1 VSFRLR
7 PVYLFLVVF
16 VALIASCSGLPPV
29 FPGPAA
35 VQPEPT
41 VPPPAE
47 PPPATP
53 DPASAI
59 IPEGTVPVAGTTAIG
74 PSQVITESLPTARTA
89 EAAVTGQVSYR
100 SRIALAP
107 DAVVEVALQDIS
119 RADAP
124 ATLIASQAIRTEG
137 KQVPILF
144 TLPYNPSDINPAMRY
159 AVSARIT
166 EGGKLTWISTRIQPV
181 LTRGAPSDDVEIE
194 VNQVRN

>member
-1 VSFRLR
+1 MSFRLR

-47 PPPATP
+47 PLPATP

-59 IPEGTVPVAGTTAIG
+59 IPEGTVPVAGTTAIE
-74 PSQVITESLPTARTA
+74 PSQVITESLPSAKSTVASA
-89 EAAVTGQVSYR
+89 MAVLSGQVTYQP
-100 SRIALAP
+100 RIALAP
-107 DAVVEVALQDIS
+107 DAVVEIALQDIS

-124 ATLIASQAIRTEG
+124 ATLIASQTIVTEG
-137 KQVPILF
+137 KQVPTPLHADLQPERHQPGHALRSQRAYHRGRQADLDQHSCPPRSH
-144 TLPYNPSDINPAMRY
+144 TWG
-159 AVSARIT
+159 AV
-166 EGGKLTWISTRIQPV
+166 G
-181 LTRGAPSDDVEIE
+181 
-194 VNQVRN
+194 